1 MPSRTYAIT
10 GAGSGIGK
18 ATADLLADSGH
29 RIIGIDLRDADINVD
44 LSVADDRSALP
55 GLVADLAPDG
65 LDAILAIAG
74 GPPDVNY
81 FGAVATLNGLQPLLA
96 DSRAP
101 RAVAVTSFAAL
112 NEVDDRLLAAYL
124 EGDEHKAAVETER
137 ITAAGRT
144 DLLYPSSKRA
154 LSQWLRRESITAR
167 WAGNGIPLNGVAPG
181 IIRTPMT
188 FSILENAD
196 SRQSLLDM
204 VPMPLNG
211 PADAHVPASLVAW
224 LASEENSHVTGQVIF
239 LDGGA
244 DATVR
249 GDAIFSGK
257 Q

>member
-1 MPSRTYAIT
+1 MSSRTYAIT
-10 GAGSGIGK
+10 GAASGIGK
-18 ATADLLADSGH
+18 ATADLLVESGH
-29 RIIGIDLRDADINVD
+29 RIIGIDLRDADINID
-44 LSVADDRSALP
+44 LSDPTDRNALP
-55 GLVADLAPDG
+55 DLVAELAPDG

-74 GPPDVNY
+74 GPPNVNY
-81 FGAVATLNGLQPLLA
+81 FGAIATLNGLRPLLA
-96 DSRAP
+96 GSSAP
-101 RAVAVTSFAAL
+101 RAVAVTSFAAI
-112 NEVDDRLLAAYL
+112 NEIDDRLLAAYL
-124 EGDEHKAAVETER
+124 EGDERKAAAETER
-137 ITAAGRT
+137 ITASGRT

-154 LSQWLRRESITAR
+154 LSQWLRRESITPD

-188 FSILENAD
+188 FSILENED

-211 PADAHVPASLVAW
+211 PADAHVPAKLVAW

-249 GDAIFSGK
+249 GDAIFAR
-257 Q
+257 QQ